1 MPSPL
6 FQAACIAVLA
16 FAYGWLLVAEPD
28 RARRRALVI
37 QILVIAV
44 AAWAAEETSILRYR
58 FYGYPD
64 TWWLK
69 LDEMPL
75 LVAFIWPMVIIS
87 SRQLV
92 DVLFPGLGPARKAL
106 AVGVA
111 VVIDASLV
119 ETIAV
124 ASGLWSWVEGGYL
137 GAPLIGLVGWGA
149 FAASMTYSLAHP
161 KIPLWL
167 TPLTALAGTHLI
179 LVVTWWA
186 LFRHVLRDELPSWT
200 AFIGV
205 ALLIGLAA
213 WLRFRP
219 AGRGRKIPLTL
230 AVPRVAATSVF
241 VVLLFLN
248 ASLYLAL
255 HFAAVAVLYLALLDL
270 PFGRVSS
277 VRQPA

>member
-6 FQAACIAVLA
+6 FQIACIAVLA
-16 FAYGWLLVAEPD
+16 FGYGWLLVTAD
-28 RARRRALVI
+28 RSKRRALVI
-37 QILVIAV
+37 EIFVIALS
-44 AAWAAEETSILRYR
+44 AWAAEETSILRYR

-64 TWWLK
+64 AWWLK

-75 LVAFIWPMVIIS
+75 LVAFIWPMVILS
-87 SRQLV
+87 SRSLV
-92 DVLFPGLGPARKAL
+92 DVLFPGLGPAKKAL

-149 FAASMTYSLAHP
+149 FAAAMTWSLAHP
-161 KIPLWL
+161 KVPLWL
-167 TPLTALAGTHLI
+167 SPLTALAGTHLI

-186 LFRHVLRDELPSWT
+186 FFRHVLRGELPTWAS
-200 AFIGV
+200 FIGV
-205 ALLIGLAA
+205 AALVALAA

-219 AGRGRKIPLTL
+219 LGPTRRVPLTL

-248 ASLYLAL
+248 ASPHLVL
-255 HFAAVAVLYLALLDL
+255 HFAAVALLYLAVLDL
-270 PFGRVSS
+270 PFASRRRS
-277 VRQPA
+277 